1 MNSPPTAAEDS
12 EPEMPAFSTTSTLLN
27 HTIPPFY
34 ACYLLR
40 SFNPKR
46 GGTYIGSTP
55 DPPRRYKQHQ
65 GEIKGGAFK
74 TKLKRPWEMEL
85 IVHGFPTKLQALQF
99 EWAWQNP
106 QSSRLLHSAPTSS
119 STSVPT
125 TSKATLKLASK
136 PVAQFP
142 RSAASNKPL
151 TKLQV
156 LQYMLTVPPWRSFN
170 LSVTCFSNDSKSWW
184 DTARRLGPVVRT
196 EAGARKWEK
205 DRKKEGRANEDPW
218 GEERSE
224 WLNRVQLDVRVE
236 GVDGK
241 RLVRMG
247 EKEGGDEGG
256 RIRVDDDV
264 FFESHWEKWTTS
276 NATVAKP
283 DCQICRKSI
292 DVENHLSFF
301 LCTSPSNAFPC
312 TAHFHLPCLAS
323 NFLSSQ
329 TTTLPLSAAPS
340 STSAAPLLPTIGNCP
355 ACKSTLH
362 WSDLVRGSYR
372 RKEEVDGSR
381 KKRRF
386 EKGTRAKELAA
397 LAGDGEPVTEGR
409 KKRGRGKGKA
419 KIVESEEEGEDED
432 GSDGREVSD
441 VEVEEEQERSW
452 ARMAAAEGALEG
464 EHSQSGG
471 ESSDDLL
478 PPPIPVIN
486 KPKKKIAVGEVP
498 PAQTTSR
505 RGRKPANPPQPLL
518 TSALAST
525 KSSTVASSRLRTTT
539 KPKKS
544 TVSTRKSSPPP
555 LSSRRKASPVAHALD
570 PDSDDLPDPKTL
582 GMAAGAKKGKKKV
595 EKQIEYVELSD

>member
-1 MNSPPTAAEDS
+1 
-12 EPEMPAFSTTSTLLN
+12 
-27 HTIPPFY
+27 
-34 ACYLLR
+34 
-40 SFNPKR
+40 
-46 GGTYIGSTP
+46 
-55 DPPRRYKQHQ
+55 
-65 GEIKGGAFK
+65 
-74 TKLKRPWEMEL
+74 MEL

-119 STSVPT
+119 SSSLPT

-205 DRKKEGRANEDPW
+205 DRKKEGREDEDPW

-224 WLNRVQLDVRVE
+224 WLDRVQLDVRVE

-247 EKEGGDEGG
+247 EKEEGDEGG
-256 RIRVDDDV
+256 RIRVDDGELRFLEQSLESAADCFKLLNLRRLLRV
-264 FFESHWEKWTTS
+264 SLGEVDNIECHSRETRLSDLSEIYRCRGKLFFCDSLNS
-276 NATVAKP
+276 ISLNRIDTV
-283 DCQICRKSI
+283 Q
-292 DVENHLSFF
+292 NHLSFF
-301 LCTSPSNAFPC
+301 LCTSPSNAFLC

-340 STSAAPLLPTIGNCP
+340 STSAAPLLPTIGKCP

-397 LAGDGEPVTEGR
+397 FAGDDEPVTEGR
-409 KKRGRGKGKA
+409 KKRARGKGKA
-419 KIVESEEEGEDED
+419 KVVESEEEREDED
-432 GSDGREVSD
+432 GSDGRVVSD
-441 VEVEEEQERSW
+441 GEVEEEQERSW
-452 ARMAAAEGALEG
+452 ARLAAAEGALEG
-464 EHSQSGG
+464 EHSHSGG

-478 PPPIPVIN
+478 PPPVPDIN

-498 PAQTTSR
+498 PAQITSR

-544 TVSTRKSSPPP
+544 TISTRKSSPPP